1 MTREEAIKI
10 LREAHDNALFS
21 VRTAL
26 ETLIPELQESEDERM
41 LQTIIRGFKN
51 CKRNGMEIFNNTK
64 IDDILVYLEKQKE
77 IGIQWLK
84 SDNVKNP
91 DKPYIDKT
99 GMFYTTDGRMCYA
112 SEIGKQKSV
121 EWDEYTK
128 INLDR
133 ALQIIKKAKGT
144 LQGYQSDDGIYE
156 CDKAIECLEHF
167 LYRGLEIEKHIKCI
181 EFANEFE
188 NQVSHLLASVL
199 NGEHEYNKN
208 FIKYA
213 AQSLLGYAKNELKS
227 DELNE
232 REKLMKALQTSNAQI
247 GELVEENYK
256 LKEQKP
262 VEINEYEIIKKHITE
277 DFLSSEVNKRLKECG
292 WYVTNEKPVE
302 WSEDYNEENIQTRFA
317 FYTYKD
323 DPCTLYLSNIFV
335 EETSR
340 NKGFGTKIL
349 TAAEKVAET
358 LGVTYI
364 RLKVKQGSSANA
376 WYRKNGYGYV
386 AFEDGYD
393 WLEKNLEYMKPNKLE
408 WDEFD
413 EDCLKRAVWYI
424 ENPAPSVVKDTN
436 LALWLK
442 SLPGRFNLQSKQK
455 WSDEDE
461 TAFGDLMWCIKQA
474 AKFAKDEND
483 MGNIWFAENWVK
495 NRLKSLRP
503 QPHKWYIKKGHWYMC
518 IVDKPEYGWT
528 KGKVYQSPEDNR
540 IETNYKGSLTNWP
553 DSEPWFRPAT
563 HSEIPDNQPHW
574 KPSEEQM
581 KWLKDVIETVPMTC
595 RQQVPLESLYND
607 LLKLT

>member
-41 LQTIIRGFKN
+41 LQTIIRGFEN

-91 DKPYIDKT
+91 DKPYIDKA

-167 LYRGLEIEKHIKCI
+167 LYRGLEIEKHTECI
-181 EFANEFE
+181 EFANEFDS
-188 NQVSHLLASVL
+188 QVSHLLVSVL
-199 NGEHEYNKN
+199 NGEHEYNKD
-208 FIKYA
+208 FVKYA

-247 GELVEENYK
+247 GELIEENYK

-262 VEINEYEIIKKHITE
+262 VEINEYEIIKKHIT
-277 DFLSSEVNKRLKECG
+277 DDSLSSEVNKRLKECG
-292 WYVTNEKPVE
+292 WYVTDEKPAE
-302 WSEDYNEENIQTRFA
+302 WNEDCNEEDIQTRFA
-317 FYTYKD
+317 FYTYKN
-323 DPCTLYLSNIFV
+323 DPSVLYLSNVFV
-335 EETSR
+335 EEASR
-340 NKGFGTKIL
+340 NHGFGSRIL
-349 TAAEKVAET
+349 KAAEKVAET
-358 LGVTYI
+358 IGATTI
-364 RLKVKQGSSANA
+364 CLKVKQDSPANA
-376 WYRKNGYGYV
+376 WYRKNGYNYV
-386 AFEDGYD
+386 TIDAFDNEYD
-393 WLEKNLEYMKPNKLE
+393 WLEKNLEYMKPNKPE
-408 WDEFD
+408 WSKEDEIRLKEALGVLSESIKHLPIGYGFV
-413 EDCLKRAVWYI
+413 EDVRL
-424 ENPAPSVVKDTN
+424 VKD
-436 LALWLK
+436 WLK
-442 SLPGRFNLQSKQK
+442 SLPGRFNFQPKQE

-503 QPHKWYIKKGHWYMC
+503 QPKREWSEE
-518 IVDKPEYGWT
+518 DKT
-528 KGKVYQSPEDNR
+528 MLKVAIAVLRRYSHDDVANFL
-540 IETNYKGSLTNWP
+540 KSL
-553 DSEPWFRPAT
+553 RP
-563 HSEIPDNQPHW
+563 SW
-574 KPSEEQM
+574 KPTEEQM
-581 KWLKDVIETVPMTC
+581 EALKCAVEDVAKFSKRGG
-595 RQQVPLESLYND
+595 RQVELENEPYYSALHSLYCN
-607 LLKLT
+607 LEKLT

>member
-1 MTREEAIKI
+1 MPSDKSLPVYEA
-10 LREAHDNALFS
+10 LR
-21 VRTAL
+21 
-26 ETLIPELQESEDERM
+26 TLVPELAESEDERM
-41 LQTIIRGFKN
+41 LQTIIRGFEN

-91 DKPYIDKT
+91 DKPYIDKA

-167 LYRGLEIEKHIKCI
+167 LYRGLEIEKHTECI
-181 EFANEFE
+181 EFANEFDS
-188 NQVSHLLASVL
+188 QISHLLVSVL
-199 NGEHEYNKN
+199 NGEHEYNKD
-208 FIKYA
+208 FVKYA

-262 VEINEYEIIKKHITE
+262 VEIDEYEIIKKHITE
-277 DFLSSEVNKRLKECG
+277 DVLSSEVNKRLKECG
-292 WYVTNEKPVE
+292 WYVTEEPVKWE
-302 WSEDYNEENIQTRFA
+302 EEDQKSLNRAINICIS
-317 FYTYKD
+317 D
-323 DPCTLYLSNIFV
+323 
-335 EETSR
+335 
-340 NKGFGTKIL
+340 FG
-349 TAAEKVAET
+349 
-358 LGVTYI
+358 
-364 RLKVKQGSSANA
+364 
-376 WYRKNGYGYV
+376 
-386 AFEDGYD
+386 
-393 WLEKNLEYMKPNKLE
+393 
-408 WDEFD
+408 
-413 EDCLKRAVWYI
+413 EDCQTAKF
-424 ENPAPSVVKDTN
+424 
-436 LALWLK
+436 LK
-442 SLPGRFNLQSKQK
+442 SLPKRFNLQSMQE

-474 AKFAKDEND
+474 AKSAKNEND

-495 NRLKSLRP
+495 NRLKFLRP
-503 QPHKWYIKKGHWYMC
+503 QSKKELSIKKAIKWLDDTFCFLDNSSGRGRDCEITTHDFDSLEEMYDSFRKAV
-518 IVDKPEYGWT
+518 IV
-528 KGKVYQSPEDNR
+528 
-540 IETNYKGSLTNWP
+540 
-553 DSEPWFRPAT
+553 DSEP
-563 HSEIPDNQPHW
+563 SW
-574 KPSEEQM
+574 KPSKEQM

-607 LLKLT
+607 LLKLM